1 MDGNELSRSKNASVT
16 NPGQGIFCISVPGI
30 SSKDTPILVPP
41 GDQGDVELDNASVDL
56 LNNEVHAG
64 SMETAFVV
72 WYQFS
77 ENCPTG
83 TWEVVTYHSYWE
95 EFNFEDGF
103 YYNID
108 LEDEPFS
115 FVVP

>member
-1 MDGNELSRSKNASVT
+1 
-16 NPGQGIFCISVPGI
+16 
-30 SSKDTPILVPP
+30 
-41 GDQGDVELDNASVDL
+41 
-56 LNNEVHAG
+56 
-64 SMETAFVV
+64 METAFVV

-108 LEDEPFS
+108 LVDEPFS